1 MDKTCRKEIHL
12 SEYIMERF
20 SSNSWAVSNEFITM
34 IEVPKMSKDTIPEST
49 NRIMN
54 GLRAC

>member
-1 MDKTCRKEIHL
+1 MDKTCRKEIYL

-34 IEVPKMSKDTIPEST
+34 VEVPKMSKEIISEST
-49 NRIMN
+49 NRIMS
-54 GLRAC
+54 GLYA